1 MHHILVVYQR
11 SVIPKINNVLIDN
24 AEDLDTAMPMY
35 NLLEYNKNY
44 LKTTGSL
51 WNYYRDELTN
61 DTNDSNNFNKNV
73 FNSKSSDK
81 QVL

>member
-44 LKTTGSL
+44 LKTT
-51 WNYYRDELTN
+51 RKFVELL
-61 DTNDSNNFNKNV
+61 
-73 FNSKSSDK
+73 
-81 QVL
+81 QR